1 LSILIRNLFLDQEI
15 KGGGVGEGNKLSANT
30 LNYHLKE
37 LEEKDEGERDRKGRK
52 KHLEFVLQWLKP
64 VLARTRKRLRRERMK
79 RREETIKETQE
90 KKRHGRPIKFSLK
103 K

>member
-1 LSILIRNLFLDQEI
+1 M
-15 KGGGVGEGNKLSANT
+15 GEGNKLSSNT

-79 RREETIKETQE
+79 RRNHKGNSGEEKAWQTYQV
-90 KKRHGRPIKFSLK
+90 FLK
-103 K
+103 KIINVCLCM